1 MFVATAGVIPQWFTK
16 GRALANGMAS
26 AGTGCGGLIY
36 SLATYSMVPR
46 LGLAWTFRTLAII
59 QLVIC
64 GTSAILIKDRNKQ
77 IGSSLASFDIELLKR
92 PQFLLL
98 LGWGFFSMLGYV
110 TLLFSLPNWVSTI
123 GLSASQGSIVGAMAC
138 LGQAISRPIVGH
150 FADRSGCL
158 SVATMATVIAGLF
171 CFVFW
176 IFAETYA
183 QAVTFAL
190 MSGAVTGTFFTL
202 IAPVAARVIGLVEL
216 PAGLSVIWVSIV
228 APALF
233 AEPIALGLKR
243 TTGKIYLH
251 AQIFAGCM
259 FLTAAFCVWLVR
271 ALKINEIRRLE
282 DEEQKETATCAAQ
295 GPTLHRVLAHK
306 TTSES
311 SLCQRSRWMKFV
323 EWLQGLL
330 YWERI

>member
-1 MFVATAGVIPQWFTK
+1 MLECCNDGNCDS
-16 GRALANGMAS
+16 RALLLRVLDIRRDIC
-26 AGTGCGGLIY
+26 TGCH
-36 SLATYSMVPR
+36 VCPD
-46 LGLAWTFRTLAII
+46 
-59 QLVIC
+59 V
-64 GTSAILIKDRNKQ
+64 
-77 IGSSLASFDIELLKR
+77 GSGDWHI
-92 PQFLLL
+92 
-98 LGWGFFSMLGYV
+98 
-110 TLLFSLPNWVSTI
+110 
-123 GLSASQGSIVGAMAC
+123 
-138 LGQAISRPIVGH
+138 
-150 FADRSGCL
+150 
-158 SVATMATVIAGLF
+158 
-171 CFVFW
+171 
-176 IFAETYA
+176 
-183 QAVTFAL
+183 
-190 MSGAVTGTFFTL
+190 FTL

-282 DEEQKETATCAAQ
+282 DEEQKETATCATQ

-311 SLCQRSRWMKFV
+311 SLCQRIRWMKFV